1 MTILEPNQPW
11 PQVYFRRKKYTSEL
25 FGYWEEGHE
34 DDSITNLVMGAKHK
48 IMVKNF
54 DGATTL
60 FVGPRAANKIKDLI
74 TQNEFLGNMITTK
87 FFEGTLNGEKKFL
100 GMQLVL
106 TVDDGLWIA

>member
-11 PQVYFRRKKYTSEL
+11 PQVYFRRKKYTSGL

-34 DDSITNLVMGAKHK
+34 DHSITNLVMGAKHK

-54 DGATTL
+54 DDPTTL

-74 TQNEFLGNMITTK
+74 AQNEFLKNK
-87 FFEGTLNGEKKFL
+87 GTLNDEKKFL

>member
-11 PQVYFRRKKYTSEL
+11 PKVYMRRWNLETIQWDYGYEDKSIIDVITRKIDVYTHD
-25 FGYWEEGHE
+25 YY
-34 DDSITNLVMGAKHK
+34 HK
-48 IMVKNF
+48 P
-54 DGATTL
+54 TTL

-74 TQNEFLGNMITTK
+74 AQNEFLGNMITTK
-87 FFEGTLNGEKKFL
+87 FFEGTLNDEKKFL